1 MKHSSRILAHASVA
15 LALLSLF
22 ACSVAPQV
30 TVKTDYDHAV
40 SFGKYR
46 TYTIDA
52 SSTGLSPSA
61 QAMLLSTLRT
71 GLAGRGLT
79 ETSPG
84 NASLYIVPKVYTKQ
98 MVNVIPSQGV
108 TLYRSSD
115 GLYRPGNVA
124 LNADVKEYT
133 EGSLVIDFV
142 DSKTHSLVF
151 RGLAQAAVSS
161 VSERNVA
168 AVQDAV
174 NKIVAAYP

>member
-1 MKHSSRILAHASVA
+1 MKHRPRILAHASIVITV
-15 LALLSLF
+15 LTLC
-22 ACSVAPQV
+22 ACSIAPTV
-30 TVKTDYDHAV
+30 TVKTDYDHGA

-46 TYTIDA
+46 TYTIDT

-71 GLAGRGLT
+71 GLAGRGFK

-98 MVNVIPSQGV
+98 MVNVMPTQGV

-124 LNADVKEYT
+124 LNANVKEYT

-142 DSKTHSLVF
+142 DSKTHLLVF

-161 VSERNVA
+161 MSERNVA

>member
-1 MKHSSRILAHASVA
+1 MKHNPKILAHASIAVA
-15 LALLSLF
+15 VLTLF
-22 ACSVAPQV
+22 ACSIAPTV
-30 TVKTDYDHAV
+30 TVKTDYDHAA

-46 TYTIDA
+46 TYTIDT
-52 SSTGLSPSA
+52 SSTGLGSSA

-71 GLAGRGLT
+71 GLAGRGLK
-79 ETSPG
+79 ETSAG
-84 NASLYIVPKVYTKQ
+84 NASLYIVPRVYTKQ
-98 MVNVIPSQGV
+98 MVNVMPTQGV

-124 LNADVKEYT
+124 LNANVKEYT

-142 DSKTHSLVF
+142 DSKTHLLVF

-168 AVQDAV
+168 AVQEAV